1 METDQTIIKEYK
13 DFLST
18 NGFPCVAARESLK
31 KDQIKCMVANHMGC
45 PSDDHTILEFIYNFV
60 DDYRKSLKSF
70 HSAAVIFKGPYIDDE
85 QIFDKFLWS
94 RLTALSELD
103 KQKYAHDSR
112 VNENPE
118 SKDYS
123 FSLKAEAFFILGLN
137 PASNRHARQFKYPT
151 LIFNPHAEF
160 EKLRKEDRYNKMK
173 NVVRDRDMVY
183 SGSVNPMLQDFGEA
197 SEVFQYSGIRY
208 STDWKCPLK
217 NRNAENK

>member
-1 METDQTIIKEYK
+1 
-13 DFLST
+13 
-18 NGFPCVAARESLK
+18 
-31 KDQIKCMVANHMGC
+31 MVAHHMGC
-45 PSDDHTILEFIYNFV
+45 PADDHIILEFIYNFV
-60 DDYRKSLKSF
+60 DDYRKSLQSF
-70 HSAAVIFKGPYIDDE
+70 HSAAVIFKGPYIDNE
-85 QIFDKFLWS
+85 LIFDKFLWS

-112 VNENPE
+112 VNADPE
-118 SKDYS
+118 SRDYS

-137 PASNRHARQFKYPT
+137 PASKRHARQFKYPT

-160 EKLRKEDRYNKMK
+160 EKLRKENRYNKMK

-197 SEVFQYSGIRY
+197 SEVFQYSGIRH

-217 NRNAENK
+217 NHNEENK